1 MFQRLLFRSVVGTAF
16 VALLL
21 FLPAGTVDWPQAWV
35 FLAIFI
41 GCSLA
46 TTAWLQAT
54 DPGLL
59 EARMASPLS
68 ADQAPRDRVVI
79 ALIFAA
85 FAIWF
90 IVMAFDAR
98 RFGWSHVPI
107 WVEILG
113 AALVLAAF
121 WGWVTV
127 LRVNSFAATNVRL
140 QRERGQTVAST
151 GPYAVVRHPMYAYA
165 IMFMIGV
172 PLLLGSLWGLL
183 GLIVLVPLFAA
194 RALGEEAMLMEGL
207 AGYRDYAA
215 KVRFRFVPGVW

>member
-21 FLPAGTVDWPQAWV
+21 FLPAGTVNWPQAWV
-35 FLAIFI
+35 FIAIFI

-68 ADQAPRDRVVI
+68 ADQTPRDRAVI
-79 ALIFAA
+79 ALIFAT

-90 IVMAFDAR
+90 IVMAFDAK
-98 RFGWSHVPI
+98 RFTWSDVPV
-107 WVEILG
+107 WAEVLG
-113 AALVLAAF
+113 AALVLATF

-127 LRVNSFAATNVRL
+127 MRANSFAATNVRL

-172 PLLLGSLWGLL
+172 PLLLGSFWGLL
-183 GLIVLVPLFAA
+183 GLIVLVPLFAV
-194 RALGEEAMLMEGL
+194 RALGEETMLMEGL
-207 AGYRDYAA
+207 AGYREYAA
-215 KVRFRFVPGVW
+215 KVRFRLVPGVW